1 MGFTCVL
8 CQSVFNGDEI
18 LQRLGHFAAGDGQ
31 VTRVQ
36 EVPDPVVIVEERLRG
51 SEPELRLTSSVR
63 VRALF
68 KRFER
73 YLRLSQ
79 LVVVMGESQIKAPAV
94 DVHGLS
100 QDGAGHGRTF
110 DVPTRPPL
118 RQR

>member
-1 MGFTCVL
+1 MCRKYLTQWSLSKNAC
-8 CQSVFNGDEI
+8 GDQN
-18 LQRLGHFAAGDGQ
+18 L
-31 VTRVQ
+31 
-36 EVPDPVVIVEERLRG
+36 
-51 SEPELRLTSSVR
+51 SSVR

-79 LVVVMGESQIKAPAV
+79 LVVVMGESQIKPPAV
-94 DVHGLS
+94 DVHGLA